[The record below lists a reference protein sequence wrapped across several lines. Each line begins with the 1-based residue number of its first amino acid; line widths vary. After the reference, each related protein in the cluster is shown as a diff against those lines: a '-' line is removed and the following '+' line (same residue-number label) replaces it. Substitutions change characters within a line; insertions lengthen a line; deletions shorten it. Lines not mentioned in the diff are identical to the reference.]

1 MYCTYIEL
9 HNYNNCLFEPP
20 RAARHSDLPEYY
32 TSVLRTL
39 LRINTMTMHIASII
53 KMMSDEYYGYMYGK
67 ISLFMVSSILIRL
80 ACYQYG

>member
-1 MYCTYIEL
+1 MEDQQRDLRGKYVEYDCMYIEL
-9 HNYNNCLFEPP
+9 HNYNNCLLEPP
-20 RAARHSDLPEYY
+20 GTSEYN

-39 LRINTMTMHIASII
+39 LRINTMTMHIA
-53 KMMSDEYYGYMYGK
+53 EYYGYMYGK